1 MSINIVKDSRPIFT
15 RGFLIHRSFDALS
28 QNFYGPP
35 LDIVGHPEILAKRAP
50 ISRSFLAVRQKKID
64 QPASL
69 KSTTSRQRSQ
79 RNGKLRIFA
88 LLTLQEYYF
97 TRFSLVFPSIFRK
110 GKRSQNIDS
119 SIHVVD
125 RYILSVRFSRVN
137 FLIHRIKFFLF
148 FFQRISKKG
157 SHPDNGISFQWEPKG
172 NRKSWLRFIELPLQR
187 SRQWEKGLDKIEHL
201 FIPFFFPFYRK
212 CLFYIVR

>member
-110 GKRSQNIDS
+110 GKRS
-119 SIHVVD
+119 
-125 RYILSVRFSRVN
+125 
-137 FLIHRIKFFLF
+137 
-148 FFQRISKKG
+148 
-157 SHPDNGISFQWEPKG
+157 
-172 NRKSWLRFIELPLQR
+172 
-187 SRQWEKGLDKIEHL
+187 
-201 FIPFFFPFYRK
+201 
-212 CLFYIVR
+212 

>member
-1 MSINIVKDSRPIFT
+1 MLKIQFSHEGFSYIDLTRFHKIFT
-15 RGFLIHRSFDALS
+15 DH
-28 QNFYGPP
+28 

-50 ISRSFLAVRQKKID
+50 ISRSFLAVRHKKSD

-69 KSTTSRQRSQ
+69 KSTTSRQRSE

-97 TRFSLVFPSIFRK
+97 TRFSLIFPSIFRK
-110 GKRSQNIDS
+110 EKTFIERSILR
-119 SIHVVD
+119 SIVGR

-148 FFQRISKKG
+148 FFFSNAFRRKARIRITEFRF
-157 SHPDNGISFQWEPKG
+157 NGNLRETG
-172 NRKSWLRFIELPLQR
+172 NR
-187 SRQWEKGLDKIEHL
+187 G
-201 FIPFFFPFYRK
+201 
-212 CLFYIVR
+212 